1 MMKISMII
9 VAPLALLA
17 LAGCGDNPK
26 NTTKASVSTNGVTA
40 SVVISDPWCR
50 PSPNGAKVGA
60 CYATIKANTSNRLTG
75 AATPLATDVEIHDM
89 VMEGGVMKM
98 IALPDGMPL
107 VADEKLELAPGG
119 KHLMLMGLTGPLSEG
134 TAVPLTFTFTE
145 TPAMTVE
152 APVRQPKS

>member
-1 MMKISMII
+1 MKISMMI
-9 VAPLALLA
+9 VAPLALLV

-26 NTTKASVSTNGVTA
+26 NSTKASVSTNGVTA

-50 PSPNGAKVGA
+50 PSPNGAQVGA
-60 CYATIKANTSNRLTG
+60 CYATIKASSSNRFTG
-75 AATPLATDVEIHDM
+75 VATPLAAEVQIHDM
-89 VMEGGVMKM
+89 IMEAGMMKM
-98 IALPDGMPL
+98 TALPEGIVL

-119 KHLMLMGLTGPLSEG
+119 KHLMLMSLTGPLTEG
-134 TAVPLTFTFTE
+134 TAVPLTFTFSD